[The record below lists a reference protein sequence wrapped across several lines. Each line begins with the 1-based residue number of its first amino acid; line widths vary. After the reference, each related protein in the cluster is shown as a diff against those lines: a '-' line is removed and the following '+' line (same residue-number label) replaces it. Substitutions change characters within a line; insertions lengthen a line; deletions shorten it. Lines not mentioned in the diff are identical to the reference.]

1 MKNGIVEKWDCINY
15 GGEWQNPYLHFD
27 DTLWSLL
34 TLFTIQTTEG
44 WIGVMWTST
53 DAVGVDLQPIP
64 NYNPYMV
71 IVFVILVIIISMLF
85 LNLFVG
91 VVIETFNVEKGLL
104 TYNQLLKPSQKSWI
118 DVQIMTY
125 SAKPSLK
132 IVATGSWLR
141 DICISVVTHQYF
153 DGFIMGCIIGNTIV
167 LAIKW
172 YMMAES
178 IVSVIE
184 IINYVFCVIFTLE
197 AIFKI
202 TAMRKNYFK
211 ENWNIFDFTVV
222 VLTAVILGLQ
232 FGGVGGNLGVTS
244 TILRSLRIGRVFRL
258 VKKA

>member
-91 VVIETFNVEKGLL
+91 VVIDTFNKEKTRL
-104 TYNQLLKPSQKSWI
+104 TMN
-118 DVQIMTY
+118 
-125 SAKPSLK
+125 
-132 IVATGSWLR
+132 
-141 DICISVVTHQYF
+141 H
-153 DGFIMGCIIGNTIV
+153 
-167 LAIKW
+167 
-172 YMMAES
+172 
-178 IVSVIE
+178 
-184 IINYVFCVIFTLE
+184 
-197 AIFKI
+197 
-202 TAMRKNYFK
+202 
-211 ENWNIFDFTVV
+211 
-222 VLTAVILGLQ
+222 
-232 FGGVGGNLGVTS
+232 
-244 TILRSLRIGRVFRL
+244 SLRPMES
-258 VKKA
+258 